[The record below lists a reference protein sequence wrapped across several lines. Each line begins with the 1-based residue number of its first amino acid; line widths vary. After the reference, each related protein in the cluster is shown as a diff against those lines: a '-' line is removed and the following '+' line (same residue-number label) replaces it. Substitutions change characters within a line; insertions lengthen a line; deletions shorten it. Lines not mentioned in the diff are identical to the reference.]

1 MCKKIPKS
9 MLFRACLYPSPDIQ
23 GYFVAHCL
31 ELDVIGE
38 GDTPEKA
45 LIELVQAI
53 EIQIENCT
61 NATQFLFPA
70 PASVWKRYKDSVN
83 AGRAILK
90 RIVEQVMEK
99 LPASDYTPYFENVGA
114 SSTIPEEYVTIN

>member
-1 MCKKIPKS
+1 
-9 MLFRACLYPSPDIQ
+9 MLFRACLYPSPDIE

-45 LIELVQAI
+45 IVELIQAI
-53 EIQIENCT
+53 EIQIENCK
-61 NATQFLFPA
+61 NVTQFLFPA
-70 PASVWKRYKDSVN
+70 PAFVWKRYKDSVN

-90 RIVEQVMEK
+90 RIVEQAMEE
-99 LPASDYTPYFENVGA
+99 LPQSDYTPYFENVGA
-114 SSTIPEEYVTIN
+114 SSTIPQEYVTIS